1 MNYLDFACQLL
12 PELIVLLTALGLVG
26 VSCSP
31 AAARLGRRVCG
42 AITLAGLSAALVA
55 LFWLPVSGGL
65 PDGIFV
71 HDSLT
76 RLFKAVLLLLTGGT
90 VLLMGEG
97 VERRSDISAESRA
110 LLLLALIGLMA
121 VVGTENLLVIF
132 IGLELASITL
142 YMMVAFSAPGA
153 KAAGAALNYFFFGS
167 VAAAFLLYGMSLL
180 FGVSGSIDLRVIA
193 VAVGGAETD
202 PVLLAALAM
211 ILVGFGFK
219 VAAVP
224 FHLWAPGVYQEAP
237 APVAGFIASGSKI
250 AGFFILAKFMTFGL
264 AATAGS
270 ADWGGFG
277 AGWVP
282 LVAVVAALSMVVG
295 NLGALVQPTV
305 SRIMAFSGIGHS
317 GFILAAL
324 AAADGNAL
332 RAVLFYSI
340 IYGLANL
347 VAFGV
352 IGRVRHLRGGD
363 RVEDFAGLAKESPLA
378 AGALALSLLSLAGLP
393 PLAGFFGK
401 FQLFAV
407 TLGGGIEPLGRI
419 WLVALALMMSAV
431 SLFYYLRILKVA
443 FFIDAGP
450 AMESRFATNRGT
462 DFVLVVC
469 SVLLVLLGLFPEPIL
484 QVIEVALVGSG
495 G

>member
-1 MNYLDFACQLL
+1 MNYLDFACRLL

-26 VSCSP
+26 VACSP
-31 AAARLGRRVCG
+31 AAARLGG
-42 AITLAGLSAALVA
+42 SGSGTIALTGLSAALVA
-55 LFWLPVSGGL
+55 LFLLPISGGL

-71 HDSLT
+71 HDPLT
-76 RLFKAVLLLLTGGT
+76 RLFKVALLLLTGGT

-97 VERRSDISAESRA
+97 VERRFDISAESRA
-110 LLLLALIGLMA
+110 LLLLTLIGLMA

-132 IGLELASITL
+132 LGLELASITL
-142 YMMVAFSAPGA
+142 YIMVAFVAPGPKPA
-153 KAAGAALNYFFFGS
+153 EAALNYFFFGS

-180 FGVSGSIDLRVIA
+180 FGISGSIDLRVIA
-193 VAVGGAETD
+193 DAVGEAGND
-202 PVLLAALAM
+202 PLLLVALAL

-224 FHLWAPGVYQEAP
+224 FHLWSPGVYQEAP
-237 APVAGFIASGSKI
+237 APVAGFIASGSKL
-250 AGFFILAKFMTFGL
+250 AGFFIMAKFMTFGL

-282 LVAVVAALSMVVG
+282 LVAGMAAISMLVG

-324 AAADGNAL
+324 AAANENAL
-332 RAVLFYSI
+332 RAVLFYSL

-352 IGRVRHLRGGD
+352 IGRVRRLRGSD
-363 RVEDFAGLAKESPLA
+363 RVEDFTGLAKESPLA

-401 FQLFAV
+401 FQLFAA
-407 TLGGGIEPLGRI
+407 TLGGGSELPGLI
-419 WLVALALMMSAV
+419 WLVSLALLMSAV
-431 SLFYYLRILKVA
+431 SLFYYLRILKAA
-443 FFIDAGP
+443 FFVEAGP
-450 AMESRFATNRGT
+450 AMESRTANSRGT
-462 DFVLVVC
+462 DFVLGVG
-469 SVLLVLLGLFPEPIL
+469 SALLILFGLFPEPIL
-484 QVIEVALVGSG
+484 KVIESALP
-495 G
+495 